1 MVGGSG
7 VASEPA
13 ATVLPGVPSVEPPA
27 QTRPP
32 GHHWVALGATYTSH
46 LHTGLQR
53 ASHNWP
59 RACLS
64 SIGSTRFHTPVQTS
78 QVSTGLP
85 THTHNI
91 WAYPGLFTDS
101 QIQAGM
107 FFFLTVSQW
116 DTTHLFESILI
127 SPIVI
132 HRIFGST

>member
-13 ATVLPGVPSVEPPA
+13 ATATVLPGVPSVEPPA

-64 SIGSTRFHTPVQTS
+64 SLGFTRFHTPGQTS
-78 QVSTGLP
+78 QVSTGLS
-85 THTHNI
+85 THTHDI
-91 WAYPGLFTDS
+91 RAYQGLFTAS
-101 QIQAGM
+101 HIITG
-107 FFFLTVSQW
+107 VSFPASVPIG
-116 DTTHLFESILI
+116 HHALI
-127 SPIVI
+127 RVHP
-132 HRIFGST
+132 HGN